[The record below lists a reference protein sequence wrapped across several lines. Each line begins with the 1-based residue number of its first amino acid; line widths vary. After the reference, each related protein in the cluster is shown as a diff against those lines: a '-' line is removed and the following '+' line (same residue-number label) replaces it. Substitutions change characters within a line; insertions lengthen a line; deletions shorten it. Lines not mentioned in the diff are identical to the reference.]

1 MPESYHSSIHEEA
14 PMRKPVEID
23 GTRPLEPPKARESHF
38 GIIVTLAS
46 FVAAAST
53 CSAVVGLAL
62 AG

>member
-1 MPESYHSSIHEEA
+1 MPESYRFGIHEEA

-23 GTRPLEPPKARESHF
+23 GTRPLELMNTRESHF

-46 FVAAAST
+46 FVAAASA
-53 CSAVVGLAL
+53 CSARVGLAL